1 MSVFDKLV
9 GWAIA
14 LCSIFL
20 SVFLFGKSKE
30 AKGKAE
36 VAQKTTEEALGNVI
50 KTGENDEE
58 IQNADRDELINR
70 GSKWMRKP

>member
-1 MSVFDKLV
+1 MVVFDKLV

-14 LCSIFL
+14 LCSILL

-36 VAQKTTEEALGNVI
+36 VAKNATEEALGNVI